1 MPEEYK
7 LKEKSR
13 EANDEG
19 DNGDDGDGND
29 DDDNDT
35 SGIAC
40 MHVAL
45 TSLVRPLQ
53 NALGV
58 RNVIGQR

>member
-19 DNGDDGDGND
+19 DNGDDGDSND

-35 SGIAC
+35 SGTAC
-40 MHVAL
+40 MHLAL
-45 TSLVRPLQ
+45 TSLLCNLCTELSGRL
-53 NALGV
+53 
-58 RNVIGQR
+58 